1 MNNQLAIF
9 HRPAPGFAI
18 LLLAAAGL
26 FMSNA
31 ALHAQ
36 DTTTSSPPT
45 PYQTAPDISSH
56 GTGDT
61 SGKHQVQSRPQQ
73 WSEHDIRHGFQYV
86 TDHAV
91 RHGFDEPTD
100 HAIRHGYDEP
110 TDHAIRH
117 NFDEPTD
124 DAIRHGYEQ

>member
-1 MNNQLAIF
+1 
-9 HRPAPGFAI
+9 
-18 LLLAAAGL
+18 
-26 FMSNA
+26 MSNTA
-31 ALHAQ
+31 VRAQ
-36 DTTTSSPPT
+36 DTTTISPPT
-45 PYQTAPDISSH
+45 PFQTAPDISSH
-56 GTGDT
+56 GAGDT
-61 SGKHQVQSRPQQ
+61 SGNNQVQSRPQH

-100 HAIRHGYDEP
+100 HAIRHGFDEP